1 MGHAVQSARTPHPTG
16 PTEED
21 HVTQPIT
28 STETPERRE
37 FGHIYRRGA
46 IYWIRYSVDGKR
58 YRESTKSTSERKAQK
73 TLDRR
78 QAELGLGA
86 FTAPDVKRTTLK
98 DLAELLRQNY
108 VAKANRSLARA
119 EDAITHLTA
128 HFGAAAR
135 ATAIR
140 DRVCEYEAAR
150 LEAGAARSTIN
161 YELAILR
168 RMFRL
173 GVKAKRVISRLEIE
187 LTEPKNR
194 RRGFFEAE
202 DLDALVAELSD
213 HLVPVV
219 TFAYYTGWR
228 IPSEVPTR
236 QWRHVDFREGIVRLE
251 PGETKSGEGRT
262 FPFAALPALKAL
274 LEVQRARVTAL
285 EKAKGVIIP
294 WVFPSTVDP
303 RLPIRHF
310 RRAWHSA
317 LRRAATVEHENGL
330 TEVVRPELLDR
341 IPHDLRRTA
350 VRNLVRAGVPERVA
364 MQLTGHETRSVFERY
379 NIVNERDL
387 RDGVAKLANLHQR
400 QANG

>member
-1 MGHAVQSARTPHPTG
+1 MTDTMHTATG
-16 PTEED
+16 PAPKELD
-21 HVTQPIT
+21 V
-28 STETPERRE
+28 PERRD
-37 FGHIYRRGA
+37 FGHIYQRGA
-46 IYWIRYSVDGKR
+46 VYWIRYSVDGKR
-58 YRESTKSTSERKAQK
+58 YRESTKSTSERQAQK
-73 TLDRR
+73 MLDRK
-78 QAELGLGA
+78 QAELGIGA
-86 FTAPDVKRTTLK
+86 FTEPAVKRTTLK

-108 VAKANRSLARA
+108 VAKDNRSLPRA
-119 EDAITHLTA
+119 EDAIVHLTA

-140 DRVCEYEAAR
+140 DRIGEYESAR
-150 LEAGAARSTIN
+150 LTAGAARSTIN

-173 GVKAKRVISRLEIE
+173 GVKAKRVIARLEIE

-194 RRGFFEAE
+194 RRGFFEADDFE
-202 DLDALVAELSD
+202 ALAAALPD
-213 HLVPVV
+213 YLAPVV

-251 PGETKSGEGRT
+251 PGETKSGEGRS
-262 FPFAALPALKAL
+262 FPFSALPALKAL
-274 LEVQRARVTAL
+274 LEKQRARVTAV

-294 WVFPSTVDP
+294 WVFPSSVDP
-303 RLPIRHF
+303 QLPIRHF
-310 RRAWHSA
+310 RRAWRSA
-317 LRRAATVEHENGL
+317 LRRAATVQHENGL

-387 RDGVAKLANLHQR
+387 SDGVTKLAALHDAR
-400 QANG
+400 AVDVTARRGTLGAH